1 MKTTFYFL
9 IIASLLTGCSKDK
22 VNGDI
27 RHSVKYTTS
36 SFALKTAGIT
46 TDSLYTQ
53 FGTYITSVTPSH
65 FSSKINI
72 MCYQDNWDFTDK
84 LTHMISYVDGHD
96 NDPRYEIATY
106 ADFSNNQE
114 VEITPIL
121 YGTDMRDGMFEQKEV
136 TFTYFNFC
144 PYYLYQE
151 VEIPIQYKDIIIHQF
166 NEIYNERYYCD
177 SVKFGNI
184 LKIKHVPFISRLFQY
199 GNGYPYAYVFG
210 NTDST
215 FVYNKEGNTVPNS
228 EHWPFGGST
237 MNPIIRSNKY
247 IAKTVNMPT
256 GGETIEMA
264 STISFDTENLI
275 QIYAGH
281 DNIPYTSDDIF
292 LYAPN
297 YWERLK
303 VKLEVK

>member
-1 MKTTFYFL
+1 MRTTFCFL
-9 IIASLLTGCSKDK
+9 IISSLLLACSKDR

-27 RHSVKYTTS
+27 RHRVQYTTS
-36 SFALKTAGIT
+36 KTDLKTMESNA
-46 TDSLYTQ
+46 DSRYTQ
-53 FGTYITSVTPSH
+53 FGDYITSITPYK
-65 FSSKINI
+65 FTSKINI
-72 MCYQDNWDFTDK
+72 MCYQDNWDITGNS
-84 LTHMISYVDGHD
+84 THTISYVDGHD

-121 YGTDMRDGMFEQKEV
+121 YSTDKQDGIFKQKEV

-151 VEIPIQYKDIIIHQF
+151 VEIPVQYKDITINQF
-166 NEIYNERYYCD
+166 NQYYNEPYSCD
-177 SVKFGNI
+177 SVKFGNV
-184 LKIKHVPFISRLFQY
+184 LKIKHVPFISRLYQY
-199 GNGYPYAYVFG
+199 GNGYPWAYVFG

-215 FVYNKEGNTVPNS
+215 FVYNKEGKTVPPS

-237 MNPIIRSNKY
+237 INPIIRSNKY
-247 IAKTVNMPT
+247 VAKTVTMPT
-256 GGETIEMA
+256 NGETIEMV
-264 STISFDTENLI
+264 STISFNTENLI
-275 QIYAGH
+275 QIYAGQ

-297 YWERLK
+297 YWERLSA
-303 VKLEVK
+303 KLEIK